1 MPFSDGSGG
10 GACSDRSD
18 RSDES
23 DGVIDGCFVREW
35 LVA

>member
-1 MPFSDGSGG
+1 MPFSDGSGV
-10 GACSDRSD
+10 GACSD